1 MITKTSLL
9 AIRAL
14 LLLTQGKPGAVTT
27 PREIASRMGESPDY
41 MAKVLRQVVK
51 AGVLRAERGMKGGV
65 ILSRQPV
72 DITLLEIV
80 EACQGQI
87 VESYCQ
93 NVQELEI
100 TCAFHHAAVELQQ
113 AIVDV
118 LSRWNLQQLAAI
130 PGPKIPLPGSRHC
143 MMAVFPVKI
152 TTGKSKAAS
161 PGARAASGRRASRP
175 GSTMRRAAR

>member
-27 PREIASRMGESPDY
+27 PREIASRLGESPAY
-41 MAKVLRQVVK
+41 MAKVLRQVVR
-51 AGVLRAERGMKGGV
+51 AGVLRAERGVKGGV
-65 ILSRQPV
+65 FLSRNHAE
-72 DITLLEIV
+72 ITLLEIV

-93 NVQELEI
+93 DVQDLKI

-113 AIVDV
+113 AIVNV
-118 LSRWNLQQLAAI
+118 LSRWNLEQLAKS
-130 PGPKIPLPGSRHC
+130 PGPSRRLPGGRHC
-143 MMAVFPVKI
+143 MIAGPPVKLPARE
-152 TTGKSKAAS
+152 TEGTSSTARTAS
-161 PGARAASGRRASRP
+161 
-175 GSTMRRAAR
+175 RAARGPRTRRAQR